1 MARHGENI
9 RKRKDGRWEGRYPKG
24 KKDGKPV
31 TGSVFGKTYQETKEK
46 LITAKAALTNPP
58 KPATAQSETKV
69 PLSFGTAAEEW
80 LNATKPTLKDSTFSR
95 YRTAL
100 DRHLF
105 PEFEDKV
112 VTEIRRDDISGFS
125 SRLLASGDDEGK
137 GLAPKTVSAILSVMK
152 NVMDYVR
159 LVKGL
164 TVVSFDGLAVK
175 LPQKQ
180 LRVFSLY
187 EQETLNIY
195 LLEDLSP
202 SNLGILLC
210 LYTGLR
216 IGELC
221 ALKWGDISFNQ
232 QTLHVVRTMQRIQ
245 KPDGN
250 GHKTQ
255 VVITPPKSDCSVR
268 DIPLPDDVFQILTE
282 RRQPDGCF
290 FLTGQKESYIE
301 PRTMENRFNKVIEA
315 CGITQAT
322 VHTCRHSFATR
333 AVELGFDIKTLSEI
347 LGHASV
353 AITMNRY
360 VHPSMQLKQQNMN
373 KFCTLLG
380 VKKGVKGGISKDGK
394 AI

>member
-9 RKRKDGRWEGRYPKG
+9 RKRKDGRWEGRFPKG
-24 KKDGKPV
+24 KKGGKQI
-31 TGSVFGKTYQETKEK
+31 TGSVFGKTYQEAKEK
-46 LITAKAALTNPP
+46 LIAAKAAIANPP
-58 KPATAQSETKV
+58 KAV
-69 PLSFGTAAEEW
+69 PELNEVVGCIPFRSSAEEW
-80 LNATKPTLKDSTFSR
+80 LENTKPTLKDSTISR

-100 DRHLF
+100 DRHLL
-105 PEFEDKV
+105 PEFGDCII
-112 VTEIRRDDISGFS
+112 TEIARDDISAFS
-125 SRLLASGDDEGK
+125 NVLMASKDEGGK

-152 NVMDYVR
+152 NVMDYNR
-159 LVKGL
+159 LVKGWS
-164 TVVSFDGLAVK
+164 VISFDGLTVK
-175 LPQKQ
+175 IPQKQ

-195 LLEDLSP
+195 LLGDLTP

-221 ALKWGDISFNQ
+221 ALKWGDISFTEQ
-232 QTLHVVRTMQRIQ
+232 KLHIERTMQRIQ
-245 KPDGN
+245 KPDKD

-255 VVITPPKSDCSVR
+255 IVITPPKSDCSVR
-268 DIPLPDDVFQILTE
+268 DIPIPDDVFQILTE
-282 RRQPDGCF
+282 KRQPDGCF
-290 FLTGQKESYIE
+290 FLTGLEHIFIE
-301 PRTMENRFNKVIEA
+301 PRTMENRFNKVTDA
-315 CGITQAT
+315 CGISGAT

-360 VHPSMQLKQQNMN
+360 VHPSMQHKQENMN
-373 KFCTLLG
+373 KLCSLLG
-380 VKKGVKGGISKDGK
+380 VSGGVTDNVKS
-394 AI
+394 A